1 MNQMNQEEGRI
12 SEFEVNVYYILYI
25 IQYLDKICKEND
37 YFQNNRI
44 RIYRTCKTLSKKKQV
59 SDYRPRKGRRII
71 GQ

>member
-25 IQYLDKICKEND
+25 IQDLDKICKGND

-44 RIYRTCKTLSKKKQV
+44 RIYRKCKTLSKKNKSQ
-59 SDYRPRKGRRII
+59 II
-71 GQ
+71 GLEKEEE